1 MSLSN
6 TLTLSW
12 NGSPIVLTKVNQDAF
27 TSQYRKKLS
36 DADAVHTWEAF
47 IRHTTT
53 KATTT
58 TPVMERHNVEIR
70 VTTNPKDGSQPTFVR
85 RIYAVLENPVNA
97 PETEMTYL
105 GDALGGLITDD
116 GFITSLW
123 AGES

>member
-6 TLTLSW
+6 TLTINW
-12 NGSPIVLTKVNQDAF
+12 NGGPIVLAKINQDAF

-36 DADAVHTWEAF
+36 DANGVHVWEAF

-53 KATTT
+53 KPNSAG
-58 TPVMERHNVEIR
+58 VIMERHNVEIR
-70 VTTNPKDGSQPTFVR
+70 VTTNPADASLPQFVR
-85 RIYAVLENPVNA
+85 RIYAVLENPSNA
-97 PETEMTYL
+97 DDVELGFL
-105 GDALGGLITDD
+105 GDALGGLITDG